1 MVNAEFSR
9 IYRFVKLL
17 VNEGFLAVIPLKMLV
32 RTPVH
37 CHLRD
42 RLRTPFCSLKM
53 ICTHAF
59 PTYYVSNVV
68 TALKKQ

>member
-1 MVNAEFSR
+1 
-9 IYRFVKLL
+9 
-17 VNEGFLAVIPLKMLV
+17 MLV
-32 RTPVH
+32 RTPQH

-53 ICTHAF
+53 ICTQAF

-68 TALKKQ
+68 TALKKQSKCTFYRSRQDSNLRGETPMDF